1 MQHNVGRLNISYLVQ
16 MQWEKAFEK
25 IIRLNIRTQSNLEC
39 DQVVMLTEGAKP
51 GTPHITPRKIYPDG
65 IDLFIEVVSS
75 TDHLVIIE
83 LKANLFSFCC

>member
-1 MQHNVGRLNISYLVQ
+1 MGRKNILYIPRSEV
-16 MQWEKAFEK
+16 MSGRGEKAFET

-75 TDHLVIIE
+75 SDHLVII
-83 LKANLFSFCC
+83 

>member
-1 MQHNVGRLNISYLVQ
+1 MSAWAITPLSHAMSGRG
-16 MQWEKAFEK
+16 EKAFEK

-83 LKANLFSFCC
+83 FKANLFSFCC